1 MTRSTAVGAPAPGPR
16 RRMNPMTALSFI
28 AVLAFVTLIFVSG
41 FSATFNLILI
51 DPLIN
56 ALIILDRIVGGNF
69 GLAIILFTMLLRI
82 ATLPLTTNQYRSM
95 KNMQAAQPVIQELQ
109 KKYKDPKRRQE
120 EMTKVY
126 REFGINPLGC
136 LAPFMIQMFV
146 FAALYRALAY
156 TVGGNPES
164 LVGLSQRLYDWSF
177 LRDGLPLNQHF
188 LWLDLGK
195 PDRTLI
201 LPILVFVTTYVQ
213 QKVSQTPNP
222 NPQQAQQ
229 QQMMTWMMPLVI
241 TSFMLSLA
249 SGVGVY
255 WVISN
260 LFSLFQSYYVY
271 GKEFDWRKILP
282 IPLPPQEPG
291 KGSAARRRPGVA
303 PGNTPDIQEERGL
316 EDETNGEEP
325 PTAPQNK
332 ARTPHGKRRGKR
344 KDRR

>member
-1 MTRSTAVGAPAPGPR
+1 MTRATAVGAPAPAPR
-16 RRMNPMTALSFI
+16 RRMSPMTALSFI

-51 DPLIN
+51 NPLIN
-56 ALIILDRIVGGNF
+56 ALIILDRVVGGNF
-69 GLAIILFTMLLRI
+69 GLAIILFTVILRV
-82 ATLPLTTNQYRSM
+82 ATLPFTINQFRSM
-95 KNMQAAQPVIQELQ
+95 KNMQAAQPIIQELQ

-126 REFGINPLGC
+126 REHGINPLGC
-136 LAPFMIQMFV
+136 FAPFMIQMFV

-177 LRDGLPLNQHF
+177 LREGVPLDQQFVWLYLGRPDGTF
-188 LWLDLGK
+188 
-195 PDRTLI
+195 I
-201 LPILVFVTTYVQ
+201 LPVLVFVTTYVQ

-229 QQMMTWMMPLVI
+229 QAMMTWMMPLVI
-241 TSFMLSLA
+241 TSFMLNLA

-271 GKEFDWRKILP
+271 GREFDWRKILP
-282 IPLPPQEPG
+282 IAPPPTEPG
-291 KGSAARRRPGVA
+291 KGSAARRRPGPA
-303 PGNTPDIQEERGL
+303 PSTGPAIPEGSGL
-316 EDETNGEEP
+316 DDETNGEEAP
-325 PTAPQNK
+325 AAPQ
-332 ARTPHGKRRGKR
+332 
-344 KDRR
+344 

>member
-1 MTRSTAVGAPAPGPR
+1 MTRAPSTGTPDHGPR
-16 RRMNPMTALSFI
+16 RRMSPMTALSFI
-28 AVLAFVTLIFVSG
+28 VVLAFITLIFVNG
-41 FSATFNLILI
+41 FSPTFNLLLI
-51 DPLIN
+51 NPLIN
-56 ALIILDRIVGGNF
+56 ALIILDRVVGGNF
-69 GLAIILFTMLLRI
+69 GLAIILFTVLLRV
-82 ATLPLTTNQYRSM
+82 ATLPLTMNQYRSM

-109 KKYKDPKRRQE
+109 KKYKDPRRRQE

-136 LAPFMIQMFV
+136 LAPMLIQFGV

-177 LRDGLPLNQHF
+177 LREGIPLDQQF

-195 PDRTLI
+195 PDGTLI
-201 LPILVFVTTYVQ
+201 LPVLVFITTYVQ

-241 TSFMLSLA
+241 TSFMLNLA

-271 GKEFDWRKILP
+271 GREFDWRKILP
-282 IPLPPQEPG
+282 ITLPPTEPG
-291 KGSAARRRPGVA
+291 KGSAARRRPGPA
-303 PGNTPDIQEERGL
+303 PSTGPAIPEGSGL
-316 EDETNGEEP
+316 DDETNGEEP
-325 PTAPQNK
+325 PAAPQDK

-344 KDRR
+344 KKRR

>member
-1 MTRSTAVGAPAPGPR
+1 MTRATAVGAPAPGPR
-16 RRMNPMTALSFI
+16 RRMSPMTALSFI

-51 DPLIN
+51 NPLIN
-56 ALIILDRIVGGNF
+56 ALIILDRVVGGNF
-69 GLAIILFTMLLRI
+69 GLAIILFTVILRV
-82 ATLPLTTNQYRSM
+82 ATLPFTINQFRSM
-95 KNMQAAQPVIQELQ
+95 KNMQAAQPIIQELQ

-126 REFGINPLGC
+126 REHGINPLGC
-136 LAPFMIQMFV
+136 FAPFMIQMFV

-177 LRDGLPLNQHF
+177 LREGVPLDQQF
-188 LWLDLGK
+188 VWLDLGR
-195 PDRTLI
+195 PDGTFI
-201 LPILVFVTTYVQ
+201 LPVLVFVTTYVQ

-229 QQMMTWMMPLVI
+229 QQMMTWMMPLII
-241 TSFMLSLA
+241 TSFMLNLA

-260 LFSLFQSYYVY
+260 LFSLFVSYYVY
-271 GKEFDWRKILP
+271 GREFDWRKILP
-282 IPLPPQEPG
+282 LPVPPAQPGSGSDGRRQSGSSTTAIP
-291 KGSAARRRPGVA
+291 
-303 PGNTPDIQEERGL
+303 EESGL
-316 EDETNGEEP
+316 TDETNDEESG
-325 PTAPQNK
+325 TRAPKDK
-332 ARTPHGKRRGKR
+332 ARAPHGKRRGKR
-344 KDRR
+344 KNRR

>member
-1 MTRSTAVGAPAPGPR
+1 
-16 RRMNPMTALSFI
+16 MTALSFVV
-28 AVLAFVTLIFVSG
+28 VLSFVTLIFVNG
-41 FSATFNLILI
+41 FSATFNLLLI
-51 DPLIN
+51 NPLIN
-56 ALIILDRIVGGNF
+56 ALIILDRVVGGNF
-69 GLAIILFTMLLRI
+69 GLAIILFTVLLRVV
-82 ATLPLTTNQYRSM
+82 TLPLTMNQYRSM

-120 EMTKVY
+120 EMAKVY

-136 LAPFMIQMFV
+136 LAPMLIQFGV

-164 LVGLSQRLYDWSF
+164 LVGLSRRLYDWSF
-177 LRDGLPLNQHF
+177 LRDGLPLDQHF

-195 PDRTLI
+195 PDGTLI
-201 LPILVFVTTYVQ
+201 LPVLVFVTTYVQ

-241 TSFMLSLA
+241 TSFMLNLA

-255 WVISN
+255 WVVSN
-260 LFSLFQSYYVY
+260 IFSLFQSYYVY
-271 GKEFDWRKILP
+271 GREFDWRKILP
-282 IPLPPQEPG
+282 IPLPPPEPG
-291 KGSAARRRPGVA
+291 KGSAGRRQPDTA
-303 PGNTPDIQEERGL
+303 PSTGTAIRGDGGAN
-316 EDETNGEEP
+316 DETTTEEP
-325 PTAPQNK
+325 AGPAPQEK
-332 ARTPHGKRRGKR
+332 ARTPHGRKRRGKR

>member
-1 MTRSTAVGAPAPGPR
+1 
-16 RRMNPMTALSFI
+16 MTALSFI
-28 AVLAFVTLIFVSG
+28 VVLSFVTLIFVNG
-41 FSATFNLILI
+41 FSPTFNLLLI

-56 ALIILDRIVGGNF
+56 SLIILDRIVGGNF
-69 GLAIILFTMLLRI
+69 GLAIILFTVLLRVV
-82 ATLPLTTNQYRSM
+82 TLPLTMNQYRSM

-120 EMTKVY
+120 EMAKVY
-126 REFGINPLGC
+126 REYGINPLGC
-136 LAPFMIQMFV
+136 MAPMLIQFGV
-146 FAALYRALAY
+146 FAALYRALAF

-177 LRDGLPLNQHF
+177 LRDGLPLEQHF
-188 LWLDLGK
+188 LWMNLGK
-195 PDRTLI
+195 PDGTLI
-201 LPILVFVTTYVQ
+201 LPVLVFVTTYVQ

-241 TSFMLSLA
+241 TSFMLNLA

-260 LFSLFQSYYVY
+260 IFSLFQSYYVY
-271 GKEFDWRKILP
+271 GREFDWRKILP
-282 IPLPPQEPG
+282 IPLSPPEPD
-291 KGSAARRRPGVA
+291 KGSAGRRRSGAA
-303 PGNTPDIQEERGL
+303 PATGTAIREDGGPD
-316 EDETNGEEP
+316 DETKGAEP
-325 PTAPQNK
+325 GGPAPQEK
-332 ARTPHGKRRGKR
+332 ARTPHGRKRRGKR